1 MLHRNIMYTAT
12 WKDPNSSTQITIS
25 ELISLYNTDKEYSTY
40 DGEYH
45 TIIKSSCQ
53 LTGSRNS

>member
-1 MLHRNIMYTAT
+1 MYTAT
-12 WKDPNSSTQITIS
+12 WKDPSSSTQITIS
-25 ELISLYNTDKEYSTY
+25 EIISLYNTDKEYSTY